1 FNKNIPPAV
10 DFVLQ
15 RALAK
20 KPEQRFGSVDELMRA
35 LENAVRGPSEVSD
48 ARAAPRAIPRAA
60 GQRGGPLRNAPP
72 KPKSSNRPFV
82 AIVGTLGAL
91 ALGAICLLFVF
102 FFGIQPTL
110 QGSLST
116 TRTVAPATNN
126 LNELA
131 SPTRSSFPTI
141 TGDASAQATLTP
153 TRRAVIPATRGK
165 IAYSVVTGDRNEAHV
180 IWIADGDGENAHAVI
195 DSASWPALSP
205 DGTKI
210 AYYQL
215 RENGIYTANLDGSAR
230 KRVIG
235 FSDVCC
241 VQWSPDSKRIVF
253 FRGNLKI
260 GGKIYT
266 ADADGGNISEITTGF
281 NPAWSPDSL
290 RLAFSGC
297 LPNTSVCGI
306 LVYDFKT
313 QTLATITRD
322 NGSNPQ
328 WSPRGDKI
336 IYQGDDGKG
345 HINVFI
351 VNSDGNGIK
360 QLTNGKSNDGQPVF
374 SRDGN
379 AIYWRSDQNGT
390 AWAIYV
396 MNADGSIPRVL
407 IKNVPV
413 DDLWGRESLS
423 TGP

>member
-1 FNKNIPPAV
+1 
-10 DFVLQ
+10 
-15 RALAK
+15 
-20 KPEQRFGSVDELMRA
+20 
-35 LENAVRGPSEVSD
+35 
-48 ARAAPRAIPRAA
+48 
-60 GQRGGPLRNAPP
+60 
-72 KPKSSNRPFV
+72 
-82 AIVGTLGAL
+82 
-91 ALGAICLLFVF
+91 
-102 FFGIQPTL
+102 
-110 QGSLST
+110 
-116 TRTVAPATNN
+116 
-126 LNELA
+126 
-131 SPTRSSFPTI
+131 
-141 TGDASAQATLTP
+141 
-153 TRRAVIPATRGK
+153 
-165 IAYSVVTGDRNEAHV
+165 
-180 IWIADGDGENAHAVI
+180 
-195 DSASWPALSP
+195 
-205 DGTKI
+205 
-210 AYYQL
+210 
-215 RENGIYTANLDGSAR
+215 
-230 KRVIG
+230 
-235 FSDVCC
+235 C

-281 NPAWSPDSL
+281 NPSWSPDSL

-306 LVYDFKT
+306 LVYDLKT

-351 VNSDGNGIK
+351 VNSDGTNAK